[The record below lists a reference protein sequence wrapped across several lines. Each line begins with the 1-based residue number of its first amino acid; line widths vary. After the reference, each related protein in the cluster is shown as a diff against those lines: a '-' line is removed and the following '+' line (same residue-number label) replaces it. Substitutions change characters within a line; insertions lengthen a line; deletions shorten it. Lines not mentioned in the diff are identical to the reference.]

1 MRVSINTCLCVFIC
15 VCVLVCAQIT
25 AQRTYKH
32 AGLKSTRVDKQI
44 PTLTNT
50 PARTHASQPATVK
63 FNGHRDY
70 MANYY
75 LRTHASL
82 PETVKVPSAYETYI
96 LHPTP
101 HTLHPTPS
109 TRLYRKCEGAI
120 CARIHTCVY
129 VCVYIYTY
137 IYIYR

>member
-1 MRVSINTCLCVFIC
+1 M
-15 VCVLVCAQIT
+15 LVCAQIT

-32 AGLKSTRVDKQI
+32 AGLKSTRVDKQM

-70 MANYY
+70 IANYY

-82 PETVKVPSAYETYI
+82 PETVKVPSSYDFPLY
-96 LHPTP
+96 TP
-101 HTLHPTPS
+101 
-109 TRLYRKCEGAI
+109 EA
-120 CARIHTCVY
+120 ANE
-129 VCVYIYTY
+129 
-137 IYIYR
+137 